1 MIATGY
7 LNVSFSFCNLK
18 PKAVN
23 DKKLTGSHDAI
34 VPTGETNNLS
44 NLTEK
49 ESNIFNL
56 IIRRCLQSFSEP
68 AEYEKTK
75 ITFNN
80 ADTLFFTYGSKL
92 TYRGWKQYETS
103 QKEKAEEDQETDIQ
117 IKEKDIINVSK
128 FEIKEIESKLP
139 ALYSEVNLT
148 KDLTNFGKLLKEEN
162 PKALEQIKSNID
174 INSLQIGTQATRP
187 SIIERLKKL
196 QFIKLQKNKFIPT
209 QKGLQYYEVFKDLQV
224 SNVVTTAIWEM
235 KLKQVAEGKEDI
247 RAFYKEIM
255 DLTADIVNDI
265 FSKEIKVQIN
275 STAEKKSL
283 GTCPKCEKGNVFEGK
298 KSFGCSEWKQGCD
311 FTIWKTI
318 AGKKVT
324 SSVVKDLISNKTKL
338 LKGFKSKKGNKLDAY
353 LVLEKDCKVRFEF
366 KKQT

>member
-1 MIATGY
+1 M
-7 LNVSFSFCNLK
+7 
-18 PKAVN
+18 
-23 DKKLTGSHDAI
+23 
-34 VPTGETNNLS
+34 
-44 NLTEK
+44 
-49 ESNIFNL
+49 
-56 IIRRCLQSFSEP
+56 
-68 AEYEKTK
+68 
-75 ITFNN
+75 
-80 ADTLFFTYGSKL
+80 
-92 TYRGWKQYETS
+92 
-103 QKEKAEEDQETDIQ
+103 
-117 IKEKDIINVSK
+117 
-128 FEIKEIESKLP
+128 
-139 ALYSEVNLT
+139 
-148 KDLTNFGKLLKEEN
+148 
-162 PKALEQIKSNID
+162 
-174 INSLQIGTQATRP
+174 
-187 SIIERLKKL
+187 
-196 QFIKLQKNKFIPT
+196 
-209 QKGLQYYEVFKDLQV
+209 QV

-255 DLTADIVNDI
+255 DFTADIVNDI

>member
-1 MIATGY
+1 M
-7 LNVSFSFCNLK
+7 
-18 PKAVN
+18 
-23 DKKLTGSHDAI
+23 TGSHDAI

-68 AEYEKTK
+68 AEYEKTR
-75 ITFNN
+75 ITFKNT
-80 ADTLFFTYGSKL
+80 DTLFFTYGSKL
-92 TYRGWKQYETS
+92 IYEGWKQYELKS
-103 QKEKAEEDQETDIQ
+103 KKESKTDEQELDIQ
-117 IKEKDIINVSK
+117 IKENDIVNVSK
-128 FEIKEIESKLP
+128 FEIKEIESNPP

-209 QKGLQYYEVFKDLQV
+209 EKGLQYYEVFKDLQV
-224 SNVVTTAIWEM
+224 SNVVITAIWEM

-247 RAFYKEIM
+247 RAFYKEIT
-255 DLTADIVNDI
+255 DFTADIVNDI
-265 FSKEIKVQIN
+265 FSKEIKVKIN
-275 STAEKKSL
+275 STAEKKESV
-283 GTCPKCEKGNVFEGK
+283 GTCPKCKKGNVFEGK

-311 FTIWKTI
+311 FTIWNTI
-318 AGKKVT
+318 A
-324 SSVVKDLISNKTKL
+324 VKTEKQAY
-338 LKGFKSKKGNKLDAY
+338 SKKIIIN
-353 LVLEKDCKVRFEF
+353 
-366 KKQT
+366 